1 MLCFSDSVRPTVS
14 VKMSSP
20 GQSEVRRHGDS
31 PFCCACSHDSRANNT
46 EDTGITG
53 TTEGPCRSS
62 GFELLS
68 TLDLVGVEV
77 PARWWIG
84 TILSL
89 AVALGAWRVGALTRS
104 GATAA
109 AVVGI
114 LVVAFGGWPMAA
126 LLVLFF
132 VTSSAWTRWHAPQK
146 SHPEHSHGRSAVQ
159 VWANGT
165 IAAGL
170 AVWSGLVP
178 APWIGTAFAAAIA
191 AATADTWATE
201 LGLLSSRPPRM
212 ITSGR
217 LVAPGQSGGV
227 TVLGTLGG
235 IVGAAVIGVAAV
247 WGLRVPFVPVWVGGS
262 LAMAIDSVLGATI
275 EGRARW
281 LDNNAVNFLTTAA
294 GALVGTALASW

>member
-1 MLCFSDSVRPTVS
+1 MT
-14 VKMSSP
+14 K
-20 GQSEVRRHGDS
+20 
-31 PFCCACSHDSRANNT
+31 
-46 EDTGITG
+46 
-53 TTEGPCRSS
+53 GPCRSR
-62 GFELLS
+62 GFELPS

-77 PARWWIG
+77 PARWFIG

-89 AVALGAWRVGALTRS
+89 GVTMGAWRVGALTRS
-104 GATAA
+104 GAAAA
-109 AVVGI
+109 AVVGV
-114 LVVAFGGWPMAA
+114 LVVGFGGWPMAA

-146 SHPEHSHGRSAVQ
+146 PHPEHRHGRSAAQ
-159 VWANGT
+159 VWANGA

-170 AVWSGLVP
+170 ALWSNLAP

-191 AATADTWATE
+191 ASTADTWATE

-227 TVLGTLGG
+227 TVLGTVGG
-235 IVGAAVIGVAAV
+235 IVGAAVIGAAAA
-247 WGLRVPFVPVWVGGS
+247 WGLRVPFVPVCVGGS
-262 LAMAIDSVLGATI
+262 LAMLVDSVLGATI
-275 EGRARW
+275 EGRQRW